1 MPAPASS
8 SEERT
13 GILLVFLAA
22 LAWSLGGAIAR
33 YIDADDSWTIV
44 FWRSIWASAFIMAF
58 MVWRDGFSGALALV
72 RNMGLPGV
80 AVALCFATASTAFVV
95 ALAYTTVANI
105 LLMQA
110 GAPLIA
116 ALLAFIFF
124 RETISAPT
132 WAAIGVVIAGVAIMV
147 SDSLGGTMSPIG
159 DGLALLI
166 VVVFSVAAVLT
177 RRYAHVRMTPAVC
190 LGTLMAGC
198 FSFTQA
204 ESLGVSTRDMGF
216 LFLFGAVN
224 LGLGLAL
231 FATGARLIPAA
242 YAALLATFE
251 TMLGPVWVWLIHDET
266 PSARTLL
273 GGAIVFAALITHI
286 GLEFRR
292 MSRPAKPGVT
302 GVPAPH

>member
-1 MPAPASS
+1 
-8 SEERT
+8 
-13 GILLVFLAA
+13 
-22 LAWSLGGAIAR
+22 
-33 YIDADDSWTIV
+33 
-44 FWRSIWASAFIMAF
+44 
-58 MVWRDGFSGALALV
+58 
-72 RNMGLPGV
+72 
-80 AVALCFATASTAFVV
+80 
-95 ALAYTTVANI
+95 
-105 LLMQA
+105 
-110 GAPLIA
+110 
-116 ALLAFIFF
+116 
-124 RETISAPT
+124 
-132 WAAIGVVIAGVAIMV
+132 
-147 SDSLGGTMSPIG
+147 
-159 DGLALLI
+159 
-166 VVVFSVAAVLT
+166 
-177 RRYAHVRMTPAVC
+177 
-190 LGTLMAGC
+190 
-198 FSFTQA
+198 
-204 ESLGVSTRDMGF
+204 MGF